1 MISFK
6 EFLKRKEVLNE
17 DIKDESDEFFKK
29 NENARAIRKWL
40 AEKKKKGEIKDYNNI
55 KFNSGELKS
64 IIKEINKN
72 IKDENSK
79 IKEENKKEF
88 EELFFKVANL
98 MTDLKKNRTGD
109 IGDSLEDGSFK
120 QEFYKSLIN
129 NKNAI
134 TNLNGNKIENIVG
147 FFSKSNRDGNSKIDK
162 NEFFDAID
170 KIKKEYNNDLNT
182 PAIILW
188 LAYLRQLA
196 FKTDRGIFTA
206 EGVLNINSKNI
217 GPIKHDDFFF
227 NGKEPTE
234 KYEDLQLVFSSFG
247 NFQLDDSVLKNF
259 PNPSKAL
266 NFLKQDIETIK
277 QKTVGNFTEKSQE
290 EKEAEKQ
297 EEDVEKAKEEK
308 KADTENQIKDLD
320 AENAKLD
327 RQSDELDKKAD
338 ALKNDSSSKEEVDL
352 INDIVKKRN
361 WYIFST
367 KPPKPGKE
375 EELPEFIS
383 NIKKEVEEFL
393 NKIGDGLEK
402 FRVNKTSDAD
412 LAIEKPKDEQPSTE
426 QPEVNASVKEM
437 IKNCI
442 KKNGILVED
451 NDTFGKEFD
460 RYQEQIEEIKTST
473 KERIDKILMKLS
485 RKAQNINKDLEKENN
500 YKMAVELQSDFK
512 SLFIEYGYDIAS
524 EIERAIKRG
533 NDILKAAKK
542 NKNSDEV
549 RNYKTADQKGQEQ
562 MDIKNI
568 TKALTGSYNND
579 PANLARY
586 LLINLL
592 NKLNSSKEVL
602 RQLQK
607 ASFDE
612 EMFTNGYIFAGS
624 SGKVYAPPMAKPFP
638 CGELKIFPYPVEQT
652 MSFKN
657 PEALLKNIGI
667 NVNSLTV
674 DVMKGVKEIASGDGL
689 KAEAEKY
696 WKAADEIYKTI
707 SNLKKSIVT
716 EEYEYIKKDAKE
728 HLEKL
733 GVNTNNVKIK
743 DMEETE
749 ESKKMGN
756 WLNGNIQQG
765 IKSKNDKLSNLQSNL
780 QQLLNGICS
789 KLDLN
794 AEYQQDGMGPEDIA
808 LRQFL
813 KGYVLIVHGNDRYIT
828 SMELYKKYEQVF
840 KQAADE
846 DEDKKAKSKILA
858 QPTNSENGSTSD
870 QKKVDELEASSRDQ
884 MKNDGVSTPSVS
896 TSNGVNNS
904 VVTSTNADSTYGDGY
919 GYSKKAKAIKK
930 KLNSTTYTYSP
941 NSKLKI
947 VRRTFD

>member
-6 EFLKRKEVLNE
+6 DFLKRKEMLSE

-88 EELFFKVANL
+88 EELFLKVANL
-98 MTDLKKNRTGD
+98 MTDLKKNRIGD
-109 IGDSLEDGSFK
+109 IGDSLENNGFR
-120 QEFYKSLIN
+120 QEFCKSLIN

-196 FKTDRGIFTA
+196 FKYDKGIFTA
-206 EGVLNINSKNI
+206 EGALNSNNI
-217 GPIKHDDFFF
+217 GPIKNDDFFF
-227 NGKEPTE
+227 NDDKKSTE

-247 NFQLDDSVLKNF
+247 KFQLDDSVLKNF
-259 PNPSKAL
+259 PNPNKAL

-277 QKTVGNFTEKSQE
+277 QKTIGNFTEKTPE

-297 EEDVEKAKEEK
+297 EEDAEKAKEEK

-412 LAIEKPKDEQPSTE
+412 LAIKKPKDEQSSTE

-485 RKAQNINKDLEKENN
+485 RKAQNINKDLEKETN

-592 NKLNSSKEVL
+592 NKLKSSKEVL

-624 SGKVYAPPMAKPFP
+624 SGKVYAPPMAKPFS

-667 NVNSLTV
+667 NVNSLTA

-716 EEYEYIKKDAKE
+716 EEYEYINKDAKE

-756 WLNGNIQQG
+756 WLNSNMQKKNMQQDSTP
-765 IKSKNDKLSNLQSNL
+765 KDDKLSSLQPNL

-846 DEDKKAKSKILA
+846 SKTDPYYDENAVTPKSGQVEKSVMPASTDKTKNKV
-858 QPTNSENGSTSD
+858 EVDGSAE
-870 QKKVDELEASSRDQ
+870 KGVPASI
-884 MKNDGVSTPSVS
+884 
-896 TSNGVNNS
+896 
-904 VVTSTNADSTYGDGY
+904 VTSANADSTYGDGY

>member
-6 EFLKRKEVLNE
+6 DFLKRKEVLNE
-17 DIKDESDEFFKK
+17 DLKKDFKK
-29 NENARAIRKWL
+29 LFADEDNGEKAEAVNNWLKNNKKIDFSLKSTDFKIEVAKKINENLPDDKKINVEDEKEIDDIVKKIKNLHERSKNKKEGNVGKESSEFITTLLDNSAEIRKIEPVDVKNVL
-40 AEKKKKGEIKDYNNI
+40 NCFNKNNI
-55 KFNSGELKS
+55 NGDAKIDKKEFIET
-64 IIKEINKN
+64 IKEIKKLKELDINKAA
-72 IKDENSK
+72 
-79 IKEENKKEF
+79 
-88 EELFFKVANL
+88 V
-98 MTDLKKNRTGD
+98 
-109 IGDSLEDGSFK
+109 
-120 QEFYKSLIN
+120 
-129 NKNAI
+129 
-134 TNLNGNKIENIVG
+134 
-147 FFSKSNRDGNSKIDK
+147 
-162 NEFFDAID
+162 
-170 KIKKEYNNDLNT
+170 
-182 PAIILW
+182 ILW
-188 LAYLRQLA
+188 LAYFRQCVIA
-196 FKTDRGIFTA
+196 DSNNGTIITGGGA
-206 EGVLNINSKNI
+206 LNSNFVKELQKQNTNNSFDDNSIKDLKNI
-217 GPIKHDDFFF
+217 FAEF
-227 NGKEPTE
+227 GKFQMEP
-234 KYEDLQLVFSSFG
+234 
-247 NFQLDDSVLKNF
+247 SVLINF
-259 PNPSKAL
+259 KSISSAKS
-266 NFLKQDIETIK
+266 FLKKSDEELEKIEGK
-277 QKTVGNFTEKSQE
+277 FTEKTPE

-297 EEDVEKAKEEK
+297 EEAEKTETKKQGTKDISEYEKTEAKVAAMDSRFEASAKEIEQDNINK
-308 KADTENQIKDLD
+308 
-320 AENAKLD
+320 
-327 RQSDELDKKAD
+327 SDNPIEA
-338 ALKNDSSSKEEVDL
+338 N
-352 INDIVKKRN
+352 IVKKRK
-361 WYIFST
+361 WYIFNT
-367 KPPKPGKE
+367 MPPKPE
-375 EELPEFIS
+375 EPEGLIDFIE
-383 NIKKEVEEFL
+383 NIKKEADEFL
-393 NKIGDGLEK
+393 NEIGKGLEEYK
-402 FRVNKTSDAD
+402 VNKTSDED
-412 LAIEKPKDEQPSTE
+412 LEISKKEET
-426 QPEVNASVKEM
+426 VGEM

-442 KKNGILVED
+442 RKNGMIVED
-451 NDTFGKEFD
+451 NDNFAGTFDGI
-460 RYQEQIEEIKTST
+460 QEKMEEIKTSARN
-473 KERIDKILMKLS
+473 EVNDLLAKLNK
-485 RKAQNINKDLEKENN
+485 KAQTTNKDLENERNFKA
-500 YKMAVELQSDFK
+500 AVWLRSEFK
-512 SLFIEYGYDIAS
+512 QLFIDYGYKIAHV
-524 EIERAIKRG
+524 IEKAARKG
-533 NDILKAAKK
+533 DELLKKAKK
-542 NKNSDEV
+542 NKKYDETLS
-549 RNYKTADQKGQEQ
+549 YKSADQKGQEQ
-562 MDIKNI
+562 LDIKNI
-568 TKALTGSYNND
+568 SKVLTGVYKNND

-592 NKLNSSKEVL
+592 NKLKSSKEVL

-624 SGKVYAPPMAKPFP
+624 SGKVYAPPMAKPFS

-657 PEALLKNIGI
+657 PEALLKNVGI

-674 DVMKGVKEIASGDGL
+674 DVLKGVKEIASGDGL

-733 GVNTNNVKIK
+733 GVNTNNAKIK

-846 DEDKKAKSKILA
+846 SKTDPYYDENAVTPKSGQVEKSVMSASTDKTKNKV
-858 QPTNSENGSTSD
+858 EVDGSA
-870 QKKVDELEASSRDQ
+870 DEGVPASI
-884 MKNDGVSTPSVS
+884 
-896 TSNGVNNS
+896 
-904 VVTSTNADSTYGDGY
+904 VTSANADSTYGDGY

>member
-17 DIKDESDEFFKK
+17 ELKDDFKKLFADKDNGEKAKAVNNWLKNNKKTDFLNKKTDFRIEVAKKINEKLPENQKINVKDEKEIDEIVTKINNLYERSKNKK
-29 NENARAIRKWL
+29 EGNVG
-40 AEKKKKGEIKDYNNI
+40 KKKLEFVTTLLDNSTEIRSIEPVDVKNVLKCFSKNNI
-55 KFNSGELKS
+55 NGDTRIDKKEFIEA
-64 IIKEINKN
+64 IKEIKKLKELDINKAA
-72 IKDENSK
+72 
-79 IKEENKKEF
+79 
-88 EELFFKVANL
+88 V
-98 MTDLKKNRTGD
+98 
-109 IGDSLEDGSFK
+109 
-120 QEFYKSLIN
+120 
-129 NKNAI
+129 
-134 TNLNGNKIENIVG
+134 
-147 FFSKSNRDGNSKIDK
+147 
-162 NEFFDAID
+162 
-170 KIKKEYNNDLNT
+170 
-182 PAIILW
+182 ILW
-188 LAYLRQLA
+188 LAYFRQCIIGAKGEVSDEVLI
-196 FKTDRGIFTA
+196 TS
-206 EGVLNINSKNI
+206 EGALSKQFIEALQKQNTNNNYFDDNSIKDLKNI
-217 GPIKHDDFFF
+217 FAGF
-227 NGKEPTE
+227 GKFQMEP
-234 KYEDLQLVFSSFG
+234 
-247 NFQLDDSVLKNF
+247 SVLINF
-259 PNPSKAL
+259 KSISSAKS
-266 NFLKQDIETIK
+266 FLKKSNEELEKIEGK
-277 QKTVGNFTEKSQE
+277 FTEKTPE
-290 EKEAEKQ
+290 EKETEKQ

-592 NKLNSSKEVL
+592 NKLESSKEVL

-624 SGKVYAPPMAKPFP
+624 SGKVYAPPMAKPFS
-638 CGELKIFPYPVEQT
+638 CGELKIFSYPVEQT

-716 EEYEYIKKDAKE
+716 EEYEYINKDAKE

-756 WLNGNIQQG
+756 WLNGNIQKKQDS
-765 IKSKNDKLSNLQSNL
+765 ISKSDKQDSMSQDDKLSSLQSNL

-828 SMELYKKYEQVF
+828 SMKLYKEYEQFF

-846 DEDKKAKSKILA
+846 SKTDTDAVTSKSGQVGKNVMPADKE
-858 QPTNSENGSTSD
+858 EN
-870 QKKVDELEASSRDQ
+870 KVKVDGSADEGVPASI
-884 MKNDGVSTPSVS
+884 
-896 TSNGVNNS
+896 
-904 VVTSTNADSTYGDGY
+904 VTSANADSTYGDGY